1 MVKRILFG
9 ILGFIISFFTL
20 FFFIGPKAPSK
31 TVKEISYD
39 DTIRGWLSLGEVL
52 SFKLAEPVSLNDDIF
67 ISILME
73 EFVADLI
80 NEPRISVTNN
90 NHIILW
96 DTKSGNKRKKYQ
108 DWKISS
114 TEQEYILTD
123 SNSVI
128 STPAKVGGQNVGYV
142 YIRFRNT
149 SPQEDILYVG
159 WKNYSSILGY
169 SIREDISSKNISN
182 ISKIVR
188 RTSETDALSEF
199 TILALDKTI
208 LFDIER
214 TNIGKNYL
222 KGWIDE
228 AQADRENIGKTYVYT
243 PVDFQGKKTG
253 EIHLF
258 IPKVLGGEEVKAIGI
273 FPIELFRIRN
283 IIYPIISFIFF
294 FIIGGF
300 VSRPSTI
307 PGVKRI
313 TKASV
318 QKKSAKLDEL
328 ERDMERLKYEREKLV
343 SDIAERQKEKKEL
356 KSKIETI
363 AKAHGSKEYLPEDVA
378 EGTASTSEIAE
389 EKLLFEKLFEDEGTP
404 AEKSKEEVELTQRIV
419 AKRREEIAISAKV
432 EARRKELIELQ
443 KNIDEARRK
452 LEKFE

>member
-1 MVKRILFG
+1 VFKRILFG
-9 ILGFIISFFTL
+9 ILGFLISFFTL
-20 FFFIGPKAPSK
+20 FFFIGPAASSK
-31 TVKEISYD
+31 SDKELSYEDAIS
-39 DTIRGWLSLGEVL
+39 GWLSLGDIL
-52 SFKLAEPVSLNDDIF
+52 SFKLAEPVSLNEDIF

-80 NEPRISVTNN
+80 NKPRISVTNN
-90 NHIILW
+90 NNIILW

-114 TEQEYILTD
+114 DEQEYILTD

-128 STPAKVGGQNVGYV
+128 STPIKIGGQNVGYV
-142 YIRFRNT
+142 YIRLRNT
-149 SPQEDILYVG
+149 SSQEDILYAG

-169 SIREDISSKNISN
+169 SVREDISSKNISN

-188 RTSETDALSEF
+188 RTSEIDALSEF

-208 LFDIER
+208 LFDMER
-214 TNIGKNYL
+214 TDIGKNYI

-228 AQADRENIGKTYVYT
+228 AQDDRENIGKTYVYT

-258 IPKVLGGEEVKAIGI
+258 LPEVAGGKEVKAIGI

-283 IIYPIISFIFF
+283 IIYPIISFFF
-294 FIIGGF
+294 LFIIGGF
-300 VSRPSTI
+300 VARPSTV

-313 TKASV
+313 AKASI
-318 QKKSAKLDEL
+318 QKRSAKLDEL
-328 ERDMERLKYEREKLV
+328 ERDMERLRIEREKLV
-343 SDIAERQKEKKEL
+343 SDIAERQKERKEL
-356 KSKIETI
+356 ETEMKTL
-363 AKAHGSKEYLPEDVA
+363 AKAQESKDYLPEEIA